1 MISIKFA
8 VFTVNVFFYLF
19 TVIFYFTIDN
29 FCLSCYNTSMEI
41 FENTVKQKIINY
53 PQKSKEFCISE
64 IGIHDFKYVV
74 PLKAPRKQPYYTLHY
89 VLSGKGFLELNGKK
103 YLVKENEFFTY
114 PPNIDLSYYPDEN
127 EPWTYFW
134 FNFNGILAE
143 TYYSELLGDSPVL
156 SNCSKMENYKIFAD
170 FLSAFAT
177 RPPKYYETLA
187 LFYSIMG
194 KLTAQKEEFGAKNAF
209 YETAKETIDLN
220 YTQTTFSI
228 ESLCLILHISH
239 SYLCK
244 IFKEKTGITL
254 KYYLTSL
261 RLNHSL
267 ALLKATDLSIKQI
280 AYQSGF
286 SDEFN
291 FMKSFKKHFGTTPS
305 LYRKNFQTE

>member
-1 MISIKFA
+1 MYFFIFLLSFFILRLTTFA
-8 VFTVNVFFYLF
+8 YRDIIRN
-19 TVIFYFTIDN
+19 
-29 FCLSCYNTSMEI
+29 MET

-74 PLKAPRKQPYYTLHY
+74 PLKAPRKQPYYTLNY
-89 VLSGKGFLELNGKK
+89 VIKGKGFLELNGKK
-103 YLVKENEFFTY
+103 YHVRENEYFIY

-134 FNFNGILAE
+134 FNFNGTLAE
-143 TYYSELLGDSPVL
+143 SYYQELLTDTPVL
-156 SNCSKMENYKIFAD
+156 SRSSKAENHLLFSD
-170 FLSAFAT
+170 FLSTFAT

-228 ESLCLILHISH
+228 DSLCLILHISH

-244 IFKEKTGITL
+244 IFKEKTGVTL

-261 RLNHSL
+261 RLNHALS
-267 ALLKATDLSIKQI
+267 LLKATDLSIKQI

-286 SDEFN
+286 CDEFN